1 MFGYAGPRRRG
12 GRRTGDRVHRTI
24 GRRRGLGGRKMVE
37 DSGRNR
43 GDLTMVVDFDHSL
56 GGPITVGDFD
66 RNLADRTTERR
77 PDRNLADR
85 TTVGDFDR
93 SRADQTMERG
103 PDRNLVDLTTAEES
117 DLNQVDR
124 AMGQGPDRS
133 LVDLTMAVDSDRNLA
148 GRTMARVL
156 VPIGRTGARDLS
168 RVGLTVGCVR
178 NLDARIVGR
187 DPNRD
192 GQMVV
197 AQGRSLRGLTM
208 VRDRRPRGQVV
219 AARVGRRLPTSRGRL
234 LLIVGRSLPTEVT
247 NVLNRSD
254 PRSPVIRG

>member
-1 MFGYAGPRRRG
+1 
-12 GRRTGDRVHRTI
+12 
-24 GRRRGLGGRKMVE
+24 MVE

-56 GGPITVGDFD
+56 GGPITVGDF
-66 RNLADRTTERR
+66 
-77 PDRNLADR
+77 DRNLADR

-156 VPIGRTGARDLS
+156 VPIGRTGDRDLS